1 MGLVLVMNKASTCS
15 AQLWT
20 LLISGVEHSRGY
32 CRFPRKRHF
41 SSPVFLGDVASA
53 KDKELLLMVSFKKKW
68 DLVSSTSKNCRA
80 KSWFSVNHVTLLL
93 FYVSVGSMDKNLFI

>member
-1 MGLVLVMNKASTCS
+1 MGLVLVMNLDMLSSTLDPPDFRS
-15 AQLWT
+15 GTFPWILQ
-20 LLISGVEHSRGY
+20 ISKE
-32 CRFPRKRHF
+32 KTHF